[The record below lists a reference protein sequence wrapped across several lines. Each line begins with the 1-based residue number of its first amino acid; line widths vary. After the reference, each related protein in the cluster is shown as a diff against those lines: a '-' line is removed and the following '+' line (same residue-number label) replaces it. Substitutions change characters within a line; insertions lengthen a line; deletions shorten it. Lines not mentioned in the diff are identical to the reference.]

1 MLHGFFI
8 EVIMTVQIT
17 GSAHLSHDSKMRLYP
32 TKVINIIGGPGCD
45 KSLFSSAIILN
56 LNLRHK
62 SVEQI
67 PDYAKSLVWQKDY
80 EALRNQYRIAQRQ
93 FEMLDLLDGQVQYL
107 VTECALMQILY
118 YNETYRENICD
129 VDKTKR
135 QILEWYHR
143 HDNINL
149 LVERS
154 DKKYV
159 QTGRFQN
166 EEDARK
172 IDAELREVLEREEIP
187 FVSMPADVAAIN
199 NFARSLP

>member
-1 MLHGFFI
+1 
-8 EVIMTVQIT
+8 MTIQFT
-17 GSAHLSHDSKMRLYP
+17 GSSHFSHESKMRLYP
-32 TKVINIIGGPGCD
+32 TKIINIIGGPGCD

-80 EALRNQYRIAQRQ
+80 DALRNQYRIAQRQ

-107 VTECALMQILY
+107 VTECALMQVLY
-118 YNETYRENICD
+118 YNEAYSENICD
-129 VDKTKR
+129 VDKTKS
-135 QILEWYHR
+135 QILDWYHR

-159 QTGRFQN
+159 QTGRLQN
-166 EEDARK
+166 EDEARK
-172 IDAELREVLEREEIP
+172 IDVALREIMIREDIP
-187 FVSMPADVAAIN
+187 FTSMPADVVAIN
-199 NFARSLP
+199 NFARSL

>member
-1 MLHGFFI
+1 MS
-8 EVIMTVQIT
+8 MQIA
-17 GSAHLSHDSKMRLYP
+17 GVARHIQDNKLRLYP
-32 TKVINIIGGPGCD
+32 TKVVNIIGGPGCD

-67 PDYAKSLVWQKDY
+67 PDYAKSLVWQKDF
-80 EALRNQYRIAQRQ
+80 EALRNQYSVAQRQ

-107 VTECALMQILY
+107 VTECALMQVLY

-129 VDKTKR
+129 VAKTR
-135 QILEWYHR
+135 EHILEWYHR
-143 HDNINL
+143 HDNINI
-149 LVERS
+149 LVERG

-159 QTGRFQN
+159 HTGRFQN
-166 EEDARK
+166 EDEARQ
-172 IDAELREVLEREEIP
+172 IDRELRQTLEREQIP
-187 FVSMPADVAAIN
+187 FVSMPPDIAVIN

>member
-1 MLHGFFI
+1 MSMQ
-8 EVIMTVQIT
+8 MTGNT
-17 GSAHLSHDSKMRLYP
+17 HLTHESKMRLYP
-32 TKVINIIGGPGCD
+32 TKIINIIGGPGCD

-67 PDYAKSLVWQKDY
+67 PDYAKSLVWQKDFD
-80 EALRNQYRIAQRQ
+80 ALRNQYRIAQRQ
-93 FEMLDLLDGQVQYL
+93 FEMLDLLNGQVQYL

-118 YNETYRENICD
+118 YNETYRHNICD
-129 VDKTKR
+129 VEKTR
-135 QILEWYHR
+135 AQILDWYHQ

-149 LVERS
+149 LVQRS

-159 QTGRFQN
+159 QTGRLQN
-166 EEDARK
+166 EDEARR
-172 IDAELREVLEREEIP
+172 IDIELKELLLKEGIAFTEIA
-187 FVSMPADVAAIN
+187 ADIAAIN

>member
-1 MLHGFFI
+1 
-8 EVIMTVQIT
+8 MTVQIT
-17 GSAHLSHDSKMRLYP
+17 GSSHLSHDSKMRLYP

-67 PDYAKSLVWQKDY
+67 PDYAKSLVWQKNFN
-80 EALRNQYRIAQRQ
+80 ALRNQYQIAQRQ

-107 VTECALMQILY
+107 VTECALMQVLY
-118 YNETYRENICD
+118 YNEAYRENICD
-129 VDKTKR
+129 VDKTKH

-143 HDNINL
+143 HENINL

-159 QTGRFQN
+159 QTGRLQN
-166 EEDARK
+166 EEEARK
-172 IDAELREVLEREEIP
+172 IDVALKELLMRENIP
-187 FVSMPADVAAIN
+187 FTSIAADVVAIN
-199 NFARSLP
+199 NFARSL

>member
-1 MLHGFFI
+1 MS
-8 EVIMTVQIT
+8 MQIAGHT
-17 GSAHLSHDSKMRLYP
+17 RSIQENKLRLYP

-67 PDYAKSLVWQKDY
+67 PDYAKSLVWQKDF
-80 EALRNQYRIAQRQ
+80 EALRNQYRVAQRQ

-107 VTECALMQILY
+107 VTECALMQVLY
-118 YNETYRENICD
+118 YNENYRENICD
-129 VDKTKR
+129 VAKTKDH
-135 QILEWYHR
+135 ILDWYHR
-143 HDNINL
+143 HDNINI
-149 LVERS
+149 LVERG

-159 QTGRFQN
+159 HTGRFQN
-166 EEDARK
+166 EEEAK
-172 IDAELREVLEREEIP
+172 VIDRELRETLEREQIP
-187 FVSMPADVAAIN
+187 FISMPPDVAVIS

>member
-1 MLHGFFI
+1 
-8 EVIMTVQIT
+8 MTVQMT
-17 GSAHLSHDSKMRLYP
+17 GSAHLTHESKMRLYP
-32 TKVINIIGGPGCD
+32 TKIINIIGGPGCD

-67 PDYAKSLVWQKDY
+67 PDYAKSLVWQKDFD
-80 EALRNQYRIAQRQ
+80 ALRNQYRIAQRQ
-93 FEMLDLLDGQVQYL
+93 FEMLDLLNGQVQYL

-118 YNETYRENICD
+118 YNETYRQNICD
-129 VDKTKR
+129 VEKTR
-135 QILEWYHR
+135 AQILAWYHQ
-143 HDNINL
+143 HENINL

-166 EEDARK
+166 EEEARK
-172 IDAELREVLEREEIP
+172 IDVALKELLIRENIP
-187 FVSMPADVAAIN
+187 FTSMAADVVAIN
-199 NFARSLP
+199 NFARSL

>member
-1 MLHGFFI
+1 MSMQ
-8 EVIMTVQIT
+8 MTGNT
-17 GSAHLSHDSKMRLYP
+17 HLTHESKMRLYP
-32 TKVINIIGGPGCD
+32 TKIINIIGGPGCD

-67 PDYAKSLVWQKDY
+67 PDYAKSLVWQKDFD
-80 EALRNQYRIAQRQ
+80 ALRNQYRIAQRQ
-93 FEMLDLLDGQVQYL
+93 FEMLDLLNGQVQYL

-118 YNETYRENICD
+118 YNETYRHNICD
-129 VDKTKR
+129 VEKTR
-135 QILEWYHR
+135 AQILDWYHQ

-149 LVERS
+149 LVQRS

-159 QTGRFQN
+159 QTGRLQS
-166 EEDARK
+166 EDEARR
-172 IDAELREVLEREEIP
+172 IDIELKELLLKEGIAFTEIA
-187 FVSMPADVAAIN
+187 ADIAAIN